1 MVVEVPL
8 FPTTHSPVLTYL
20 PYLEFWLYG
29 GEHHSHNFLDGGPDS
44 RSHTRASTPFYYND
58 RLSGFRIGRWGS
70 RIGICFKSDA
80 KSWNTSGCRRIRSD
94 HGFSYTVLCPNPG
107 TTNSS
112 LMYPPGSPYWS
123 FKESYLTWFLPSYLL
138 LLLAD

>member
-1 MVVEVPL
+1 MVAEVPL

-20 PYLEFWLYG
+20 SYLEFWLYG
-29 GEHHSHNFLDGGPDS
+29 GEHHSHNFSSRNPDS
-44 RSHTRASTPFYYND
+44 KSHRRTSTPSYYND
-58 RLSGFRIGRWGS
+58 RLSGFRIGWWGS
-70 RIGICFKSDA
+70 RIGICFKSGA

-107 TTNSS
+107 TTNTS
-112 LMYPPGSPYWS
+112 LMYSPGSPYWS
-123 FKESYLTWFLPSYLL
+123 FKESFLTQFLPSYLL